1 MEVSALAVTGG
12 PKQINPPPVPGIDR
26 LYAIHEVAAL
36 TSLSKAT
43 VHRLYKS
50 GRFPAPI
57 VIGPRRVAWRAS
69 TIAQWIDARPLAGQG
84 PG

>member
-1 MEVSALAVTGG
+1 MQVSALAATGG
-12 PKQINPPPVPGIDR
+12 PKQITPPPGIDR

-43 VHRLYKS
+43 VQRLYKS
-50 GRFPAPI
+50 GLFPAPL

-69 TIAQWIDARPLAGQG
+69 AIARWIEERPLAA
-84 PG
+84 